1 MGERH
6 PPPSAPPPPVG
17 LIYSASL
24 YPPNLKVMRL
34 EAKAGW
40 AGRATR
46 RGHAA
51 IFFGRSRPACP
62 AGFYPALPRPRMSG
76 SARGAA
82 WSARG
87 GKESRS
93 SGCDC
98 MWMHVCL
105 WPWARRSCI
114 RYMLTR
120 SHSCASGTLRKFIH
134 LFI

>member
-6 PPPSAPPPPVG
+6 PPPPSAPPPPVG

-51 IFFGRSRPACP
+51 IFFGPLAPCVSCWLLARPAAP
-62 AGFYPALPRPRMSG
+62 SHERLR
-76 SARGAA
+76 
-82 WSARG
+82 ARG
-87 GKESRS
+87 GVVS
-93 SGCDC
+93 
-98 MWMHVCL
+98 
-105 WPWARRSCI
+105 PW
-114 RYMLTR
+114 
-120 SHSCASGTLRKFIH
+120 RKGIP
-134 LFI
+134 LFWV

>member
-51 IFFGRSRPACP
+51 IFFWAAR
-62 AGFYPALPRPRMSG
+62 ALRVLL
-76 SARGAA
+76 A
-82 WSARG
+82 
-87 GKESRS
+87 S
-93 SGCDC
+93 SPPCRA
-98 MWMHVCL
+98 L
-105 WPWARRSCI
+105 A
-114 RYMLTR
+114 
-120 SHSCASGTLRKFIH
+120 
-134 LFI
+134 